1 VDRFTRRELKH
12 DELQSVYQEFEQF
25 TRTHYKEILGMTG
38 AVIVAAG
45 LVVGLKVYLDRQ
57 AAAAN
62 AALGTALKTYRAYV
76 GNLSANTGFDS
87 QTFPTADSKY
97 KMALTQFT
105 AVTRDYPHQR
115 AADIARYHLGLCQSA
130 LGDHAAAAKTLE
142 QATHTSDHT
151 VASLARMA
159 LAGEYAATGKTA
171 DAEKLYQ
178 DLADH
183 PTLAVPKATALM
195 ALANLER
202 STNPAK
208 SRQIYESLEKEFASD
223 TSLTALFK
231 EQISDL
237 PK

>member
-1 VDRFTRRELKH
+1 MDRFTRRELKH

-25 TRTHYKEILGMTG
+25 TRTHYREILGVAG
-38 AVIVAAG
+38 AVIVTVG
-45 LVVGLKVYLDRQ
+45 LVVGLKIYMDRQ
-57 AAAAN
+57 EAAAN
-62 AALGTALKTYRAYV
+62 TALGTALKTFRAYV
-76 GNLSANTGFDS
+76 GALSTSAGFDS
-87 QTFPTADSKY
+87 QTFPSAETKY
-97 KMALTQFT
+97 KTALAQFT
-105 AVTRDYPHQR
+105 EITRNYPHQK

-130 LGDHAAAAKTLE
+130 LGDHATAVKTLE
-142 QATHTSDHT
+142 QASHVSDHT
-151 VASLARMA
+151 VASLAKLS
-159 LAGEYAATGKTA
+159 LAGEYASTGKTA

-208 SRQIYESLEKEFASD
+208 SRQIYEGLEKEFASD
-223 TSLTALFK
+223 TSLASLLK
-231 EQISDL
+231 EQISEL